1 MTSLLTVSDALAG
14 ALARSPL
21 ADASL
26 PYPAD
31 RNVAAY
37 ALAAAGLAVL
47 AALLVAAGVFLS
59 RPRRKRESPGA
70 HAMPPVP
77 RDEWLDRLDGVVARA
92 QAGEIGTD
100 EAMREL
106 ANIARG
112 YASGR
117 LGRDLGTHTLADLRR
132 ERRVNGLE
140 LLRSTVEAL
149 YPPEFADPRSNAHA
163 QDVSVEQAAGWVR
176 AMIERWR

>member
-1 MTSLLTVSDALAG
+1 MTSLLTLSG
-14 ALARSPL
+14 ALAQALTRSPL

-31 RNVAAY
+31 RNVVAY
-37 ALAAAGLAVL
+37 SLAAAGLAVL
-47 AALLVAAGVFLS
+47 AALLVAAGVLLS
-59 RPRRKRESPGA
+59 RPRRERQSPGS
-70 HAMPPVP
+70 HARPSVT
-77 RDEWLDRLDGVVARA
+77 RDEWLDRLDDVVTRA
-92 QAGEIGTD
+92 HSGEIGTD

-106 ANIARG
+106 AHIARG

-117 LGRDLGTHTLADLRR
+117 LGRDLDAHTLADLRR
-132 ERRVNGLE
+132 ERRVKGLE